1 MQTCKGRWCPL
12 IVKLTV
18 FGSVQP
24 LILKLA
30 LEQTWTLHLGF
41 LFLDFLVIRWT
52 DCFVAACCFLFFVL
66 HFHVAMLVC
75 IADVVL
81 QTVKPFFQLKHF
93 NFDSISCHL
102 ASPCLFRL
110 DPVSL
115 CVVTATE
122 S

>member
-18 FGSVQP
+18 FGSVHP

-30 LEQTWTLHLGF
+30 LEQTWLLCSCV
-41 LFLDFLVIRWT
+41 LFSFFF
-52 DCFVAACCFLFFVL
+52 CPPLF
-66 HFHVAMLVC
+66 FHVAMLASV
-75 IADVVL
+75 ADVVL
-81 QTVKPFFQLKHF
+81 QTVKPLFQLKHF